1 MPLLLLP
8 AFTCFAVGMPAV
20 PQQTPKIPVALPV
33 SAPTPARATVQVT
46 STPAD
51 PKFDVFLKTLPESP
65 VQIDPNLLQTAL
77 AASGGPVATDTPLAA
92 KLRMAYVQLTPLQ
105 RLNNEP
111 NWKYGINP
119 IFWVNRTKGTTLD
132 WWRINK
138 KTLSAMS
145 ATGLP
150 ISEVYPL
157 AYDINTPAQTTVS
170 TPRDRAR
177 ALMNQGLDAA
187 LGQGD
192 FVKAE
197 DLLYKAVTADPTYS
211 LAPYN
216 AGVLQMCRYNA
227 EPAIKM
233 FGIASKRTLPPVL
246 QDHADSYREN
256 MRRMIIMLLNNSG
269 SQRRIYTEDIDAA
282 WALYNLGEFRAAATL
297 AGQAAALDR
306 DEERPEAHFLM
317 ALICAQQGRAAET
330 VRWLQYCLERCR
342 GSAGKIVGAALKEAQ
357 GTANAVVP
365 AVAAP
370 AAETPPPVAL
380 VTPPAP

>member
-1 MPLLLLP
+1 M
-8 AFTCFAVGMPAV
+8 
-20 PQQTPKIPVALPV
+20 QTPETPAATPV
-33 SAPTPARATVQVT
+33 SAPAASPKPARVT
-46 STPAD
+46 LVIPGSSSD
-51 PKFDVFLKTLPESP
+51 PKFDVFLKSLPESP

-77 AASGGPVATDTPLAA
+77 AASGGAVATDTLLAA
-92 KLRMAYVQLTPLQ
+92 KLRVAYVQLTPLQ

-119 IFWVNRTKGTTLD
+119 IFWVNRTKGSTLD
-132 WWRINK
+132 WWRLNK
-138 KTLSAMS
+138 TTLSA
-145 ATGLP
+145 TRLQ
-150 ISEVYPL
+150 ISEVYPF
-157 AYDINTPAQTTVS
+157 AYDINTPAQATVS

-187 LGQGD
+187 FEQGD

-233 FGIASKRTLPPVL
+233 FGIAGKRNPPTVL

-269 SQRRIYTEDIDAA
+269 SQRRIYTENIDAA

-297 AGQAAALDR
+297 AGQASALDR
-306 DEERPEAHFLM
+306 DEERPEAHFLI
-317 ALICAQQGRAAET
+317 ALICAQQGRTAET

-342 GSAGKIVGAALKEAQ
+342 GSASKIVGAALKEAQ
-357 GTANAVVP
+357 GMAVIP
-365 AVAAP
+365 PVAAP
-370 AAETPPPVAL
+370 AAETPPPAAPL
-380 VTPPAP
+380 TPPAP

>member
-1 MPLLLLP
+1 MPLLLLS
-8 AFTCFAVGMPAV
+8 AFTCFLVDTPGLL
-20 PQQTPKIPVALPV
+20 QQTP
-33 SAPTPARATVQVT
+33 ARVTVQMT
-46 STPAD
+46 STPTD
-51 PKFDVFLKTLPESP
+51 PKFDLFLKSLPESP
-65 VQIDPNLLQTAL
+65 FQISPNLLQTAL
-77 AASGGPVATDTPLAA
+77 AAPGVAVATDTALAA
-92 KLRMAYVQLTPLQ
+92 KLRVAYLQLTPLQ

-111 NWKYGINP
+111 TWKYGINP
-119 IFWVNRTKGTTLD
+119 IFWVNRTKGTTLN
-132 WWRINK
+132 WWRTNK
-138 KTLSAMS
+138 TMLSAN
-145 ATGLP
+145 TQQ
-150 ISEVYPL
+150 ISEVYPF
-157 AYDINTPAQTTVS
+157 AYDINKPAQTTVL

-177 ALMNQGLDAA
+177 VMMNQGLDAA

-197 DLLYKAVTADPTYS
+197 DLLYKSVTADPTYS

-233 FGIASKRTLPPVL
+233 FGIASSRTLPTVL
-246 QDHADSYREN
+246 RDHADSYREN

-269 SQRRIYTEDIDAA
+269 SQRRIYTENIDAA

-306 DEERPEAHFLM
+306 DEERPEAHFLI
-317 ALICAQQGRAAET
+317 ALICAQQKRDPET
-330 VRWLQYCLERCR
+330 VLWLQYCLERCR
-342 GSAGKIVGAALKEAQ
+342 GSASKIVGAALKEAQ
-357 GTANAVVP
+357 GTANAIVP

-370 AAETPPPVAL
+370 AAEPPPPAAP